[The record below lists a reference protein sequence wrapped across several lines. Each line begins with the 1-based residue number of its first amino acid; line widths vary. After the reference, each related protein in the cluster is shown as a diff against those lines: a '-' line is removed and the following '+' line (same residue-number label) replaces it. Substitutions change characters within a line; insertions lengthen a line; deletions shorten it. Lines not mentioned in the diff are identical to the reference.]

1 MKKKRKLKKKVV
13 IFIVLIIIL
22 VLSVVGFIVYKS
34 FDKEPSHA
42 KVIDEIS
49 EYGYVLEEDQ
59 PKVYKDLFKELVTV
73 LSKEEVDEKRYA
85 SVISQMFAI
94 DFYNL
99 DNKVSKNDVG
109 GTQFVME
116 DYVDN
121 FVLKA
126 SDTVYKY
133 VEQNIYGD
141 RNQELPIVT
150 SSEVKSLENDKYKYK
165 DIKDDNVYIVTVNL
179 GYKENMDYPEEVIV
193 KLLHNDKKLE
203 IYEMK

>member
-1 MKKKRKLKKKVV
+1 MKKKRKLKKKV
-13 IFIVLIIIL
+13 IVLIVLIVIL
-22 VLSVVGFIVYKS
+22 VLSVIGFIIYKS
-34 FDKEPSHA
+34 FDKQPSHA

-59 PKVYKDLFKELVTV
+59 PKIYKDLFKELVTV
-73 LSKEEVDEKRYA
+73 LSKEEVDEKRY
-85 SVISQMFAI
+85 SELISQMFAI

-141 RNQELPIVT
+141 RKQQLPIVT
-150 SSEVKSLENDKYKYK
+150 SSEVKNIENDKYSYK
-165 DIKDDNVYIVTVNL
+165 DIKDDNVYIITVKL
-179 GYKENMDYPEEVIV
+179 GYKDDMDYPEEVTV
-193 KLLHNDKKLE
+193 KLFHNDKKLE
-203 IYEMK
+203 IYEME

>member
-1 MKKKRKLKKKVV
+1 MKKKRRLKKKVIV
-13 IFIVLIIIL
+13 LIVLIIIL
-22 VLSVVGFIVYKS
+22 IASIVGFIVFKS
-34 FDKEPSHA
+34 FNKETNHA
-42 KVIDEIS
+42 KVIDEIP
-49 EYGYVLEEDQ
+49 EYGYTLEEDQ
-59 PKVYKDLFKELVTV
+59 PKIYKDLFKELVSI
-73 LSKEEVDEKRYA
+73 LSKEEVDEKKYA
-85 SVISQMFAI
+85 ELISQMFAI

-109 GTQFVME
+109 GTEFIKE

-141 RNQELPIVT
+141 REQELPIVT
-150 SSEVKSLENDKYKYK
+150 SSEVESIENDKYTYK
-165 DIKDDNVYIVTVNL
+165 DIKEDNVYIVTVTL
-179 GYKENMDYPEEVIV
+179 GYKENMEYPEEVEV
-193 KLLHNDKKLE
+193 KLLHSDKKLE